1 MKISE
6 DQIDASIKA
15 YAKKWMKSLDR
26 PRTSTTLGYFFAGL
40 FILFWS
46 SSLTHEM
53 GLDVK
58 TLIGALVFTGTVF
71 ILISLMWLLIRI
83 MAGFG
88 INRSTRSA
96 LLLSA
101 VIGPYIYMAVYQHW
115 NSAVISHI
123 SGFVASICAFIF
135 SIFLDK
141 ILSKKT
147 NENGGN
153 SI

>member
-26 PRTSTTLGYFFAGL
+26 PRPSTTLGYFFAGL

-46 SSLTHEM
+46 SALTH
-53 GLDVK
+53 GLGFDVN
-58 TLIGALVFTGTVF
+58 TVLGALVFTGTLF
-71 ILISLMWLLIRI
+71 ILIFLMWLLIRL

-88 INRSTRSA
+88 INRPTRSA

-101 VIGPYIYMAVYQHW
+101 IIGPYVYMAIYQQW
-115 NSAVISHI
+115 NSVVISHI
-123 SGFVASICAFIF
+123 SGFVASITAFIF
-135 SIFLDK
+135 SFLLDK
-141 ILSKKT
+141 LLTKNTK
-147 NENGGN
+147 ENGGSN
-153 SI
+153 F

>member
-26 PRTSTTLGYFFAGL
+26 PRPSTTLGYFFAGL

-46 SSLTHEM
+46 SALTHAL
-53 GLDVK
+53 GFDVN
-58 TLIGALVFTGTVF
+58 TVLGALVFTGTLF
-71 ILISLMWLLIRI
+71 ILIFLMWLIIHL

-88 INRSTRSA
+88 INRPTRSA

-101 VIGPYIYMAVYQHW
+101 IIGPYVYMSVYQQW
-115 NSAVISHI
+115 NSVAISHI
-123 SGFVASICAFIF
+123 SGFVASIGAFIF
-135 SIFLDK
+135 SFLLDK
-141 ILSKKT
+141 ILTKNTK
-147 NENGGN
+147 ENGESN
-153 SI
+153 F